1 MLHWYRLVQLG
12 REERFHT
19 SGEQSHLVAGRGDLP
34 TASLSDQQRE
44 KLFWLGLI
52 EAVPLFGGGVF
63 SIFADSNMQAIVA
76 AVVAVVL
83 TLLVCWLL
91 RHHVP
96 STRIQLS
103 TQRPNPAMQ
112 PTASGRTAQLLDD

>member
-1 MLHWYRLVQLG
+1 MLHWYRFVQLG
-12 REERFHT
+12 RKERSYT
-19 SGEQSHLVAGRGDLP
+19 SGEHSHLIAHRGGSP

-63 SIFADSNMQAIVA
+63 SIYADSNMQAIIA

-83 TLLVCWLL
+83 TALICWLL

-96 STRIQLS
+96 STRIELS

-112 PTASGRTAQLLDD
+112 PTASGRTGPTS